1 VADEP
6 NWLRDLLLQTQDRLH
21 EIDKDMAVQ
30 KVLRDKAPD
39 DADLDKLEAKI
50 GREMRQSSEADR
62 IYTDTAIGRALETF
76 HEASER
82 RDTELR
88 NAFRSD
94 LKEFVGMLNE
104 RNLAA
109 EKETRRKL
117 VRYWFIFAGALTSI
131 IAAILAGAPAEG
143 FRAVGH
149 FFGAF

>member
-1 VADEP
+1 MTDETD
-6 NWLRDLLLQTQDRLH
+6 WLRDRLLEQGDRLH

-50 GREMRQSSEADR
+50 GREMRAMGEAAHA
-62 IYTDTAIGRALETF
+62 YTDTAVSRAIDTIHAETDRQSADLK
-76 HEASER
+76 AS
-82 RDTELR
+82 
-88 NAFRSD
+88 FRSD
-94 LKEFVGMLNE
+94 LKEFASVLNE
-104 RNLAA
+104 RNLAG
-109 EKETRRKL
+109 EKETRRKIL
-117 VRYWFIFAGALTSI
+117 RYGFVFASVLTSI